1 MGHGGHGPDGPSARL
16 IRVRVHASAGQ
27 TGHRFGHFVQR
38 EQGRFQSAAA
48 LPCEILRGRSVHIPA
63 AGKSRAR
70 PADATCPMGPPSAPN
85 RSEEQAEAEEED
97 GSEEARRDGEENQDP
112 SADVTKKA
120 VRDFEYLVGMPI
132 STLTAEKVAKLMQ
145 EHEVKAR
152 ELKELQKKKPSDLW
166 LEDLQALEVAL
177 DERDAA
183 ACDAEEKEKA
193 KMEKAKAKN
202 AKVSKGA
209 GLCACGC
216 PSCADV
222 PPCRLTRKARPETQ
236 CFWTSRPSKV
246 PRAAEH

>member
-1 MGHGGHGPDGPSARL
+1 MGALSPPSRALGQVVSNSSTGRAGPEQATLSGATLYSERARS
-16 IRVRVHASAGQ
+16 VAA
-27 TGHRFGHFVQR
+27 
-38 EQGRFQSAAA
+38 ENSAAA
-48 LPCEILRGRSVHIPA
+48 LPLCSALREILAFGGRLEVYISPLA
-63 AGKSRAR
+63 KGRAT
-70 PADATCPMGPPSAPN
+70 PTK
-85 RSEEQAEAEEED
+85 RSEEAEEEE
-97 GSEEARRDGEENQDP
+97 GSEEEEDQDT

-193 KMEKAKAKN
+193 KIQKAKAKN

-209 GLCACGC
+209 GLCT
-216 PSCADV
+216 
-222 PPCRLTRKARPETQ
+222 CR
-236 CFWTSRPSKV
+236 
-246 PRAAEH
+246 